1 MKKIVMLVG
10 LLIAVTT
17 ASAQFYYKGGKNV
30 DMIHP
35 QLRLP
40 ETRNEIILPQV
51 DGYTIYKADLHT
63 HTVFSDGHCNARYR
77 AAEAWRDGL
86 DVMAVT
92 EHIEYRP
99 NEKLFLEYMKA
110 TRAEVPEGQHTLTDL
125 NMPVKEAQ
133 KWAKNYGLTIIP
145 GVEITRNPIEI
156 GHYNALFTTDNNIIY
171 DKDPLQAMRN
181 ARAQGALVMHNHPGW
196 RRTSLEMPEVE
207 KQAYEADLID
217 GVESMN
223 GAEFYP
229 KAITRAVEKKIFVA
243 ACTDIHASSASDY
256 HERGDFHRNMTFILA
271 KDKSLESLK
280 EALQAGR
287 TIAYSFGTLAGE
299 EELMK
304 KFFLASVTITPVS
317 ATLATLTNHTSVAF
331 YIVGSTGQMVKLSP
345 FSSIQWKHSKKTK
358 RLQLELSNIWVQ
370 GEKNLTVSVKVK

>member
-1 MKKIVMLVG
+1 MKKTLLLVG
-10 LLIAVTT
+10 LLMVSVTV
-17 ASAQFYYKGGKNV
+17 SAQFYYKSGKNV

-35 QLRLP
+35 QLSLP
-40 ETRNEIILPQV
+40 ETRCEIILPQI
-51 DGYTIYKADLHT
+51 DGYTLYKADLHT
-63 HTVFSDGHCNARYR
+63 HTIFSDGNCTARYR

-99 NEKLFLEYMKA
+99 NEKTFLKYMNAKKGPKKEGVY
-110 TRAEVPEGQHTLTDL
+110 TRSDL
-125 NMPVKEAQ
+125 NMPVQEAQ
-133 KWAKNYGLTIIP
+133 KYARNYGLVIIP

-156 GHYNALFTTDNNIIY
+156 GHYNALFTTDNNAIY

-207 KQAYEADLID
+207 KQAYEAGLID

-223 GAEFYP
+223 GREFYP
-229 KAITRAVEKKIFVA
+229 KAVTRAVERHLFVA
-243 ACTDIHASSASDY
+243 ACTDIHNSTAADY
-256 HERGDFHRNMTFILA
+256 HERGGFHRNMTFILA

-280 EALQAGR
+280 EALSAGR
-287 TIAYSFGTLAGE
+287 TIAYSYGTLAGE

-304 KFFLASVTITPVS
+304 KFFLAAVKITPISPTSVI
-317 ATLATLTNHTSVAF
+317 LTNHTSVAF
-331 YIVGSTGQMVKLSP
+331 YIIGETGQFVKLSP
-345 FSSIQWKHSKKTK
+345 FSSIQWKHGKEAK
-358 RLQLELSNIWVQ
+358 QLTFELPNVWVQ
-370 GEKNLTVSVKVK
+370 GEKNLTVSVNIK